1 MLNKKMKRKLII
13 TFFILIGIA
22 QSSEAQ
28 ITLKP
33 GIRTGVNF
41 SKFTNFDTNFKT
53 GFYVGGELAI
63 KFNKLYTLQPELVY
77 SRQGGN
83 RTVNYSDLN
92 IYNPNDP
99 IFLNDNEISYTIGY
113 FSLSAISKFN
123 FGTGFHLL
131 VGPSLDFKVNDNF
144 KDDLFSRGQPIGFDF
159 ALVGGFG
166 YSLPNGLSFEARFKQ
181 GMLDIYGNNYNNI
194 DQNNNGNYDE
204 VVLNQSFQ
212 LGVSYT
218 FDLK

>member
-1 MLNKKMKRKLII
+1 MKKLII
-13 TFFILIGIA
+13 ALFLVIGIS
-22 QSSEAQ
+22 QSSRAQ
-28 ITLKP
+28 VTLKP
-33 GIRTGVNF
+33 GFRAGVNF
-41 SKFTNFDTNFKT
+41 SKLTNYDTDFKT

-63 KFNKLYTLQPELVY
+63 KFNQLYTLQPELVY
-77 SRQGGN
+77 SRQGGKGGGQ
-83 RTVNYSDLN
+83 Y
-92 IYNPNDP
+92 IYNIDDML
-99 IFLNDNEISYTIGY
+99 FYKANEISYTIDY
-113 FSLSAISKFN
+113 VSLSAINKFH

-144 KDDLFSRGQPIGFDF
+144 ENNFLSDGQPIGFDL

-181 GMLDIYGNNYNNI
+181 GMVDIYGNNYNMNM

-212 LGVSYT
+212 LGISYT
-218 FDLK
+218 FDVK

>member
-1 MLNKKMKRKLII
+1 MKKLII
-13 TFFILIGIA
+13 ALFMVMGIA
-22 QSSEAQ
+22 QSSQAQ
-28 ITLKP
+28 VTLKP
-33 GIRTGVNF
+33 GIRAGVNF
-41 SKFTNFDTNFKT
+41 SKLTNYDTDFKT

-83 RTVNYSDLN
+83 SGGQYIYNIDDMLFYSDN
-92 IYNPNDP
+92 KI
-99 IFLNDNEISYTIGY
+99 IYTIDY
-113 FSLSAISKFN
+113 VSLSAINKFH

-144 KDDLFSRGQPIGFDF
+144 ENNFYSDGEPIGFDF
-159 ALVGGFG
+159 SLVGGFG
-166 YSLPNGLSFEARFKQ
+166 YSLPKGLSFEARFKQ
-181 GMLDIYGNNYNNI
+181 GMVDIYGNNYNMNV

-212 LGVSYT
+212 LGISYT
-218 FDLK
+218 FDVK

>member
-1 MLNKKMKRKLII
+1 MKKII
-13 TFFILIGIA
+13 IVLFILIGIA
-22 QSSEAQ
+22 PSSQAQ
-28 ITLKP
+28 VTLKP
-33 GIRTGVNF
+33 GFRAGINF
-41 SKFTNFDTNFKT
+41 SKFTNYDTDFKT

-77 SRQGGN
+77 SRQGGQGQGQYIYIIDDMLF
-83 RTVNYSDLN
+83 YSDKE
-92 IYNPNDP
+92 
-99 IFLNDNEISYTIGY
+99 FSYTIDY
-113 FSLSAISKFN
+113 LSLSAISKFN

-144 KDDLFSRGQPIGFDF
+144 ENSSFSNGQPIGFDF
-159 ALVGGFG
+159 SLVGGFG

-181 GMLDIYGNNYNNI
+181 GLVDIYGNNYNMNI

-204 VVLNQSFQ
+204 VILNQSFQ
-212 LGVSYT
+212 LGISYT

>member
-1 MLNKKMKRKLII
+1 MKKLII
-13 TFFILIGIA
+13 VLFILIGIA
-22 QSSEAQ
+22 PSSQAQ
-28 ITLKP
+28 VTLKP
-33 GIRTGVNF
+33 GFRAGVNF
-41 SKFTNFDTNFKT
+41 SKFTNYDTDFKT

-77 SRQGGN
+77 SRQGGKGQSQYIYIIDD
-83 RTVNYSDLN
+83 VLFYSDKE
-92 IYNPNDP
+92 
-99 IFLNDNEISYTIGY
+99 FSYTIDY
-113 FSLSAISKFN
+113 LSLSAISKFN
-123 FGTGFHLL
+123 FRTGFHLL

-144 KDDLFSRGQPIGFDF
+144 ENNSFSNGQPIGFDF
-159 ALVGGFG
+159 SLVGGFG

-181 GMLDIYGNNYNNI
+181 GLVDIYGNNYNMNI

-212 LGVSYT
+212 LGISYT

>member
-1 MLNKKMKRKLII
+1 MKKLII
-13 TFFILIGIA
+13 VLFILIGIA
-22 QSSEAQ
+22 PSSQAQ
-28 ITLKP
+28 VTLKP
-33 GIRTGVNF
+33 GFRAGVNF
-41 SKFTNFDTNFKT
+41 SKFTNYDTDFKT

-63 KFNKLYTLQPELVY
+63 KFNTLYTLQPELVY
-77 SRQGGN
+77 SSQGGKGQGQYIYIIDDMLF
-83 RTVNYSDLN
+83 YSDKE
-92 IYNPNDP
+92 
-99 IFLNDNEISYTIGY
+99 FTYTIDY
-113 FSLSAISKFN
+113 LSLSAISKFN
-123 FGTGFHLL
+123 FRTGFHLL

-144 KDDLFSRGQPIGFDF
+144 ENNSFSNGQPIGFDF
-159 ALVGGFG
+159 SLVGGFG

-181 GMLDIYGNNYNNI
+181 GLVDIYGNNYNMNI

>member
-1 MLNKKMKRKLII
+1 MKKLII
-13 TFFILIGIA
+13 ALFMVIGIA
-22 QSSEAQ
+22 QSSQAQ
-28 ITLKP
+28 VTLEP
-33 GIRTGVNF
+33 GIRAGVNF
-41 SKFTNFDTNFKT
+41 SKLTNYDTDFKT

-77 SRQGGN
+77 SQQGGN
-83 RTVNYSDLN
+83 SGGQYVYNVDDMLFYSDN
-92 IYNPNDP
+92 KIK
-99 IFLNDNEISYTIGY
+99 YTIDY
-113 FSLSAISKFN
+113 ISLSAINKFH

-144 KDDLFSRGQPIGFDF
+144 ENNFYSEQPIGFDF
-159 ALVGGFG
+159 SLVGGFG

-181 GMLDIYGNNYNNI
+181 GMVDIYGNNYNMNV

-212 LGVSYT
+212 LGISYT
-218 FDLK
+218 FDVK

>member
-1 MLNKKMKRKLII
+1 MKKLII
-13 TFFILIGIA
+13 ALFMVMGIA
-22 QSSEAQ
+22 QSLKAQ
-28 ITLKP
+28 VTLKP
-33 GIRTGVNF
+33 GIRAGVNF
-41 SKFTNFDTNFKT
+41 SKLTNYDTDFKT

-63 KFNKLYTLQPELVY
+63 KFNTLYTLQPELVY

-83 RTVNYSDLN
+83 SGGQYIYNIDDMLFYSDN
-92 IYNPNDP
+92 KI
-99 IFLNDNEISYTIGY
+99 IYTIDY
-113 FSLSAISKFN
+113 VSLSAINKFH

-144 KDDLFSRGQPIGFDF
+144 ENNFYSDGEPIGFDF
-159 ALVGGFG
+159 SLVGGFG

-181 GMLDIYGNNYNNI
+181 GMVDIYGNNYNMNV

-212 LGVSYT
+212 LGISYT
-218 FDLK
+218 FDVK

>member
-1 MLNKKMKRKLII
+1 MKKTLII
-13 TFFILIGIA
+13 VFFILIGIA
-22 QSSEAQ
+22 ESEAQ
-28 ITLKP
+28 VTLKP
-33 GIRTGVNF
+33 GIRAGVNF
-41 SKFTNFDTNFKT
+41 SKLTNYNADFKT

-63 KFNKLYTLQPELVY
+63 KFNTLYTLQPELIY

-83 RTVNYSDLN
+83 GTGNIDN
-92 IYNPNDP
+92 IYVSNSYDP
-99 IFLNDNEISYTIGY
+99 IIYGESKVSYTIDY
-113 FSLSAISKFN
+113 LSLSAISKFN

-144 KDDLFSRGQPIGFDF
+144 ENNSFSYGEQIGFDL

-181 GMLDIYGNNYNNI
+181 GLVDIYGNNYNMNV
-194 DQNNNGNYDE
+194 DQNNNGNFDE
-204 VVLNQSFQ
+204 VILNQSFQ

-218 FDLK
+218 FNLK

>member
-1 MLNKKMKRKLII
+1 MKRII
-13 TFFILIGIA
+13 FALFVLIGIA
-22 QSSEAQ
+22 QSSQAQ
-28 ITLKP
+28 VTLKP
-33 GIRTGVNF
+33 GIRAGVNF
-41 SKFTNFDTNFKT
+41 SKLTNYDTDFKT

-83 RTVNYSDLN
+83 RTYNFNDLN
-92 IYNPNDP
+92 IYDPNDP
-99 IFLNDNEISYTIGY
+99 IFISDNEIDYTIDY
-113 FSLSAISKFN
+113 ISLSAINKFH

-144 KDDLFSRGQPIGFDF
+144 ENNFYSDGEPIGFDF
-159 ALVGGFG
+159 SLVGGFG
-166 YSLPNGLSFEARFKQ
+166 YSLSNGLSFEARFKQ
-181 GMLDIYGNNYNNI
+181 GMVDIYGNNYNMNV

-212 LGVSYT
+212 LGISYT
-218 FDLK
+218 FDVK